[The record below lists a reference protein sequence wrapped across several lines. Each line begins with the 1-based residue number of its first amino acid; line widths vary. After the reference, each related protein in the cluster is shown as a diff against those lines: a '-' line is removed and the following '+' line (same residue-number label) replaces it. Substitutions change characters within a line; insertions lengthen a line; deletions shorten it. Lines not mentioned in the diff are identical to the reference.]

1 MMCGGRGSRLK
12 APVEKPMVKVA
23 GKSLAERVLDA
34 LRGSGRFE
42 RIVAVTSPNAPETKR
57 LLQSLGVDIMD
68 TPGSGYPQDLSLL
81 LDKFAREKVLVVPAD
96 LPLLT
101 AKTVAE
107 IVDRASLGAPAA
119 SIVMEKSF
127 VEGLGVK
134 PSVIIDNYCHS
145 GITLFAA
152 GVNGPVEERYVVM
165 NNAEIAVNVNTKEEK
180 ELAEQLLL
188 LVQHAQDLARDK
200 GL

>member
-1 MMCGGRGSRLK
+1 MCGGRGSRLK
-12 APVEKPMVKVA
+12 SPVEKPMVKVA
-23 GKSLAERVLDA
+23 GKSLVERVLEA

-57 LLQSLGVDIMD
+57 LLQSLGVDVMD
-68 TPGSGYPQDLSLL
+68 TPGSGYPHDLSLL
-81 LDKFAREKVLVVPAD
+81 LEKFAQEKVLVVPAD

-101 AKTVAE
+101 AEIVAE
-107 IVDRASLGAPAA
+107 IVDRLSLGAPAA
-119 SIVMEKSF
+119 SIVLEKSF
-127 VEGLGVK
+127 VEGLRLK
-134 PSVIIDNYCHS
+134 PSVIVDGRYCHS

-152 GVNGPVEERYVVM
+152 AGANGPVEERYIVM

-180 ELAEQLLL
+180 ELAEL

>member
-1 MMCGGRGSRLK
+1 MCGGRGSRLK
-12 APVEKPMVKVA
+12 APVEKPTVKVA
-23 GKSLAERVLDA
+23 GKSLVERVLGA
-34 LRGSGRFE
+34 LGESGRFE

-68 TPGSGYPQDLSLL
+68 TPGSGYPHDLSLL
-81 LDKFAREKVLVVPAD
+81 LGKFAREKVLVVPAD

-101 AKTVAE
+101 AKTVAQ
-107 IVDRASLGAPAA
+107 IVDKVSLGAPAA
-119 SIVMEKSF
+119 SIVIEKGF

-134 PSVIIDNYCHS
+134 PSVVIVDGRYCHS

-152 GVNGPVEERYVVM
+152 GANGPVEERYIVM
-165 NNAEIAVNVNTKEEK
+165 NNAEVAVNVNTKEEK
-180 ELAEQLLL
+180 KLAEQLLL
-188 LVQHAQDLARDK
+188 IQHAQDLARDK